1 MRRDTVVNAVAPAR
15 RLWPA
20 LALLAIALIAAGVPE
35 PAPAATVKSASPVLP
50 DLTPWAGKD
59 GVPGDAAW
67 RHAAHFAISYEVNPG
82 HNTPAPVAT
91 RVDAGYT
98 TDALWVRFE
107 AHDPHPGDIG
117 LHYRGH
123 DDMASYADDYIGVFL
138 SPFNDAQWAY
148 EFMCT
153 AGGVEWDAF
162 RQQNNEYSSWDA
174 VWSCSASRTAGGY
187 DVIVKIPFAS
197 IKFPHS
203 RAPQQ
208 WGLIFFR
215 NWPRNIRH
223 QLFSQPIDYDSNCT
237 LCSMLPVRTEKAV
250 KASPADFQLIPA
262 VTVIRTDSKKDATAG
277 LQQGSPA
284 LKASLDAR
292 WVLRPDLEWSAT
304 VEPNF
309 SQVAPDVLQLSAN
322 RQFALFYRENRPF
335 FEQGTQVFNT
345 PSVRYSTDTF
355 MPSGTLVDT
364 LAIVNPRF
372 ATKLVGQVGP
382 NEVGALATE
391 DTATSIVLPGP
402 QSSRTQAFDF
412 TTRDE
417 LLRYR
422 YDLGASAFGLYASDR
437 DGGGYDSGLYA
448 VDGDWQI
455 DPSDALTAVVGS
467 STTDYP
473 VGVAGAFGI
482 QPGTVKGELWTL
494 DYARTR
500 RNYNVELNLSHVA
513 DGFRADLGYLPQ
525 VGYDQGAFLG
535 EYDFFA
541 PDEDWW
547 QILGFGTISNWTR
560 ATEGGPSLDR
570 KVKLYTV
577 LHADEQAQVYLYA
590 THDQQY
596 YQGKTFTLNQY
607 ELDTTVQPL
616 RWLNAEVDAVGGDGV
631 DYLGVRKAGLFSVTT
646 TLHLQPGKR
655 LKIDIVDD
663 YERLGLSG
671 QRLFTANVYDLRV
684 AWYFTSRLFADAI
697 GQGQDVRNNTA
708 LYPPGTPHRTGTLA
722 TQWLVGYQINP
733 WTVFYAGSSEGY
745 QENADNQLVPQQRTF
760 FLKGS
765 YYFQP

>member
-1 MRRDTVVNAVAPAR
+1 MVNVAMPAR
-15 RLWPA
+15 HRCG
-20 LALLAIALIAAGVPE
+20 LALLATLLMVAGLQQPALAAAGPGRG
-35 PAPAATVKSASPVLP
+35 ATPVIP
-50 DLTPWAGKD
+50 DLTSWLQKNGK
-59 GVPGDAAW
+59 PGQAAW
-67 RHAAHFAISYEVNPG
+67 RHAAHFSISYEINPG

-98 TDALWVRFE
+98 ADALWLRFQ
-107 AHDPHPGDIG
+107 AQDPHPAGIG
-117 LHYRGH
+117 LRYREH
-123 DDMASYADDYIGVFL
+123 DDIESFSDDYLGVFL

-148 EFMCT
+148 EFFCT
-153 AGGVEWDAF
+153 AGGVEFDAF

-174 VWSCSASRTAGGY
+174 VWSCSASRTASGY
-187 DVIVKIPFAS
+187 QVIMRIPFAS

-203 RAPQQ
+203 PDPQR

-223 QLFSQPIDYDSNCT
+223 QLFSERLNYDSNCT
-237 LCSMLPVRTEKAV
+237 LCSMLRARTATAIKS
-250 KASPADFQLIPA
+250 SPADFQLIPA
-262 VTVIRTDSKKDATAG
+262 VTVVRTDSKKEAAG
-277 LQQGSPA
+277 GLVQGSPA

-322 RQFALFYRENRPF
+322 RQFALFYQENRPF

-345 PSVRYSTDTF
+345 PSLRFSTDSF

-364 LAIVNPRF
+364 LAIADPRF
-372 ATKLVGQVGP
+372 ATKLVGQVGAD
-382 NEVGALATE
+382 EIGVLATE
-391 DTATSIVLPGP
+391 DTATSILLPGP
-402 QSSRTQAFDF
+402 QSSITQSFGF
-412 TTRDE
+412 NTRDE

-422 YDLGASAFGLYASDR
+422 HDVGASAFGLYASDR
-437 DGGGYDSGLYA
+437 DGGGYHSGLYA

-455 DPSDALTAVVGS
+455 DPSDALTALAGS
-467 STTDYP
+467 SRTDYP
-473 VGVAGAFGI
+473 QSVASTFGMA
-482 QPGTVKGELWTL
+482 PGTAKGDLWAL

-500 RNYNVELNLSHVA
+500 QNYNFELNLSHVA

-535 EYDFFA
+535 EYDFYA
-541 PDEDWW
+541 PDDDWW
-547 QILGFGTISNWTR
+547 QIFGFGTISNWTR
-560 ATEGGPSLDR
+560 ATAGGANLDR

-577 LHADEQAQVYLYA
+577 LHANDQARVYFYA
-590 THDQQY
+590 TRDRQY

-607 ELDTTVQPL
+607 ELDTTVQPVG
-616 RWLNAEVDAVGGDGV
+616 WLNAEVDAVGGDGV
-631 DYLGVRKAGLFSVTT
+631 DYVGVRKTGLFSITT
-646 TLHLQPGKR
+646 TLHLQPGR
-655 LKIDIVDD
+655 HLKIDLVDD
-663 YERLGLSG
+663 YERLTLAGEG
-671 QRLFTANVYDLRV
+671 LFTANVYDLRV
-684 AWYFTSRLFADAI
+684 AWYFTSRLFADVI

-708 LYPPGTPHRTGTLA
+708 LYPPGTPKRAGSLA
-722 TQWLVGYQINP
+722 TQWLIGYQINP

-745 QENADNQLVPQQRTF
+745 QEGPDSQLVPQQRTF